1 MLWSGCV
8 IMMAMSHRF
17 TVGVEE
23 EFQIV
28 DPHTWELRSHVSEL
42 LVSGAPALGDQIKP
56 ELHQS
61 IVEVGTKICGD
72 ISELRDEIFR
82 IRRELTGAAE
92 RVGLAVAAAGTH
104 PFSDWKDQV
113 LSPGV
118 RYDSIVEELQQ
129 LARSLLIFGLHV
141 HVAVPD
147 RTSMIDLMNMARY
160 FLPHLLALSTNSPFW
175 MGRDTG
181 LKSYR
186 TTVFRR
192 FPRTGVPDHFGSWSE
207 YENYVQL
214 LVDLRCIDDGKKIW
228 WDVRPHP
235 TFGTLEFRVCDVPSR
250 PETAVMLAALCQ
262 AIIVK
267 LHRLYTRN
275 MGFRLYRRALIE
287 ENKWRAARWG
297 LDGKLIDFGKR
308 TEVPMRLLA
317 VELLEFI
324 DDVVDELGSRD
335 AVNYVHAV
343 LAEGTGADRQLAVY
357 RATGDLKAVVQHI
370 VHETR
375 AGVHAP
381 GAGR

>member
-1 MLWSGCV
+1 
-8 IMMAMSHRF
+8 MAHRF

-28 DPHTWELRSHVSEL
+28 DPQTWELRSHVSEL
-42 LVSGAPALGDQIKP
+42 LASSSASLGEQIKP

-61 IVEVGTKICGD
+61 IVEVGTRICQNVP
-72 ISELRDEIFR
+72 ELREEIFR
-82 IRRELTGAAE
+82 IRRELTSAAE

-104 PFSDWKDQV
+104 PFSHWKDQI

-147 RTSMIDLMNMARY
+147 RTAAIDLMNAARY
-160 FLPHLLALSTNSPFW
+160 FLPHLLALSTSSPFW

-186 TTVFRR
+186 TTIFRR
-192 FPRTGVPDHFGSWSE
+192 FPRTGVPDHFGSWNE
-207 YENYVQL
+207 YESFVNL
-214 LVDLRCIDDGKKIW
+214 LVELHSIDDARKIW

-235 TFGTLEFRVCDVPSR
+235 TFGTLEFRVCDVPTR
-250 PETAVMLAALCQ
+250 PEAAVMLGALTQ
-262 AIIVK
+262 AIVVK
-267 LHRLYTRN
+267 LYRLYQRN
-275 MGFRLYRRALIE
+275 LGFRLYRRALIE

-308 TEVPMRLLA
+308 AEVPMRDLA
-317 VELLEFI
+317 LELLEFV
-324 DDVVDELGSRD
+324 DDVLDELESRE
-335 AVNYVHAV
+335 AVEYVHTI
-343 LAEGTGADRQLAVY
+343 LRDGTSADRQLAVY
-357 RATGDLKAVVQHI
+357 KETGDLKAVVQY
-370 VHETR
+370 VAGETR
-375 AGVHAP
+375 TSVDGRGVAR
-381 GAGR
+381 A